1 MVDSKSQKEEEIMKL
16 KFQGDLVDE
25 DEENKIL
32 ASISA
37 YSMESFEE
45 QLHKLELAFSHA
57 KYIAA
62 GGEEEWDDDEVV
74 GVGDEKQKD
83 E

>member
-1 MVDSKSQKEEEIMKL
+1 MKL

-25 DEENKIL
+25 DEDNKIL

-45 QLHKLELAFSHA
+45 QLHKLELAFAHA
-57 KYIAA
+57 RFVEA
-62 GGEEEWDDDEVV
+62 GGEEEDDDFVV
-74 GVGDEKQKD
+74 GVGDEKQSD